1 MWLISAILFFF
12 LESFWLA
19 RIHLHV
25 YTMDA
30 HAFNA
35 PASRRIIGYQCK
47 NPRCG
52 KFFCKCL
59 SSRTS
64 STATILP
71 GRELFARVSQCAKN
85 SPEYAVRTVPFLFSA
100 LVHTKVWMDHA
111 AHRAMCM
118 LRSPREM
125 LCFRAGT
132 LDSFRTCSRTC
143 SKSVKILLKNANF
156 WTVLV
161 PYLRSKA
168 CSKDLEGFKQF

>member
-1 MWLISAILFFF
+1 MINICNTIF
-12 LESFWLA
+12 LLG
-19 RIHLHV
+19 IVLTCT
-25 YTMDA
+25 YTLTLTMDA

-52 KFFCKCL
+52 KFVLQMFS

-156 WTVLV
+156 
-161 PYLRSKA
+161 
-168 CSKDLEGFKQF
+168 